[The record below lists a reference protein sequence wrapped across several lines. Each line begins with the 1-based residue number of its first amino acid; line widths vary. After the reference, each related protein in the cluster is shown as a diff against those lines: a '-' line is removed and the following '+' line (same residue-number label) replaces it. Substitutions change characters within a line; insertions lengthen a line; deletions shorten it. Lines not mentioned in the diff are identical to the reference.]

1 MNVSTVV
8 PRANLVDGPGTI
20 DRYAIATFFSI
31 FYRVIRMMKFYTVF
45 AASATVA
52 ASLVLAPQAASAEGC
67 TYPASGDILAAWS
80 RLGGA
85 TGVLGCPRESQ
96 HAVAGIAGSFVQKF
110 EHGEVSTSPSVSPH
124 MTLAAYLDDA
134 KALHVA
140 WNDVTTP
147 YGSLMIGTR
156 VLGTLAG
163 TVDGFSYRTVAY
175 AADGTATFAMANAED
190 VDLVGCP
197 SEAFASRLAPYKA
210 CNTSAQAGGNAT
222 EPLALTIA
230 MAPPPPP
237 PAPVLPDHIVLN
249 WPSLTFSGGTPVG
262 GWANLTLFQNGNVS
276 YSGHLHD
283 SGFPNYSTQ
292 VVCGAVSADGIAFAA
307 VHSGS
312 LTGFSGGGQGNDD
325 WNQTTTNAEITSDWP
340 QLVRS
345 HPSNCTVQVNANVSQ
360 VVQSLVQDL
369 NTAASLAQGIE
380 QIVELF

>member
-1 MNVSTVV
+1 MIVSSVV
-8 PRANLVDGPGTI
+8 PRADLVDGAGTI
-20 DRYAIATFFSI
+20 DRYAIATFSSI
-31 FYRVIRMMKFYTVF
+31 FYRVTRMMKFYTVF

-52 ASLVLAPQAASAEGC
+52 ASLVLAPQTASAEGC
-67 TYPASGDILAAWS
+67 TYAASGDILAAWS

-85 TGVLGCPRESQ
+85 TGVLGCPRDQ
-96 HAVAGIAGSFVQKF
+96 QRAGTNGSFVQKF
-110 EHGEVSTSPSVSPH
+110 EHGELSTSPSVSPH

-134 KALHVA
+134 KALHVV

-156 VLGTLAG
+156 VVGTLAG
-163 TVDGFSYRTVAY
+163 TVDGFTYRTVAY
-175 AADGTATFAMANAED
+175 AADGTATFTMANAED

-197 SEAFASRLAPYKA
+197 SEAFSSRVAPSRA

-222 EPLALTIA
+222 EPLALTVA

-237 PAPVLPDHIVLN
+237 PAPVLPDRIVLN

-262 GWANLTLFQNGNVS
+262 GWANLTLFQNGNVA

-312 LTGFSGGGQGNDD
+312 LTGSSGGGQGNDD

-340 QLVRS
+340 ELVRS
-345 HPSNCTVQVNANVSQ
+345 HPANCTMQVNANVSQ

>member
-1 MNVSTVV
+1 
-8 PRANLVDGPGTI
+8 
-20 DRYAIATFFSI
+20 
-31 FYRVIRMMKFYTVF
+31 MMKFHSVLTGLATLTVC
-45 AASATVA
+45 
-52 ASLVLAPQAASAEGC
+52 LVLAPGAATAEGC
-67 TYPASGDILAAWS
+67 TYAASGDILAAWS
-80 RLGGA
+80 RLGGE
-85 TGVLGCPRESQ
+85 TGALGCPRAPQ
-96 HAVAGIAGSFVQKF
+96 HAGSGTAGSFVQKF
-110 EHGEVSTSPSVSPH
+110 EHGEVSTSPSFSPH
-124 MTLAAYLDDA
+124 MTLAAYVDVS
-134 KALHVA
+134 KTLHVV
-140 WNDVTTP
+140 WNNVTTP
-147 YGSLMIGTR
+147 YGALMIGTR
-156 VLGTLAG
+156 VVGTLAG

-197 SEAFASRLAPYKA
+197 SEAYASRLAPYKA

-222 EPLALTIA
+222 EPLALTVA
-230 MAPPPPP
+230 LAPPPPP
-237 PAPVLPDHIVLN
+237 PAPVLPDRLVFN

-262 GWANLTLFQNGNVS
+262 GYANLTLFQNGNVA

-292 VVCGAVSADGIAFAA
+292 VVCGAVSADGVAFAA

-312 LTGFSGGGQGNDD
+312 LTGSSGGSQGNDD

-340 QLVRS
+340 ELVRS
-345 HPSNCTVQVNANVSQ
+345 HPANCTMQVNANVSQ

>member
-1 MNVSTVV
+1 
-8 PRANLVDGPGTI
+8 
-20 DRYAIATFFSI
+20 
-31 FYRVIRMMKFYTVF
+31 MMKFYTVF

-52 ASLVLAPQAASAEGC
+52 ASLVLAPQAASAAGC
-67 TYPASGDILAAWS
+67 TYASSGDILAAWS

-85 TGVLGCPRESQ
+85 TGVLGCPREPQ
-96 HAVAGIAGSFVQKF
+96 RAGTNGSFVQKF
-110 EHGEVSTSPSVSPH
+110 EHGEVSTSPTFSPH
-124 MTLAAYLDDA
+124 MTLAAYVDVG
-134 KALHVA
+134 KALHVV
-140 WNDVTTP
+140 WNNVATP

-156 VLGTLAG
+156 IAG
-163 TVDGFSYRTVAY
+163 TRITGTRTATIDGFSYRTVAY

-197 SEAFASRLAPYKA
+197 PEAAGRLAPYKA
-210 CNTSAQAGGNAT
+210 CNTSAQAGGNVT
-222 EPLALTIA
+222 EPLALTVA
-230 MAPPPPP
+230 LAPPPPP
-237 PAPVLPDHIVLN
+237 PAPALPDRIVLN

-262 GWANLTLFQNGNVS
+262 GYANLTLFQNGNVA

-292 VVCGAVSADGIAFAA
+292 VVCGAVSADGVAFAA

-312 LTGFSGGGQGNDD
+312 LTGSSGGSQGNDD
-325 WNQTTTNAEITSDWP
+325 WNQTTTNAEITSDWAN
-340 QLVRS
+340 LVRS
-345 HPSNCTVQVNANVSQ
+345 HPSSCTMQVNANVSQ